1 VFGALAVAGLLA
13 APELGRYL
21 VAAGWF
27 AHGLWDLAHHRADSG
42 VARSG
47 AEWCAVID
55 IVIAAQLVVL
65 PLVL

>member
-1 VFGALAVAGLLA
+1 MLAPKV
-13 APELGRYL
+13 GRYV

-27 AHGLWDLAHHRADSG
+27 AHGLWDLAHLRADAG

-55 IVIAAQLVVL
+55 VLMCQLVIL
-65 PLVL
+65 PLAL